1 MPFSRPSGVRLARA
15 VVEGINACGMHQPE
29 DGKQR
34 ECLRETAGQAGSERS
49 VMMRQERTD
58 TNHLGTELFYEK
70 NVFHQVVDSLSW
82 TSHHDA
88 GSRLESDAFQIVQTT
103 QTVGQ

>member
-1 MPFSRPSGVRLARA
+1 MPAGASAGRW
-15 VVEGINACGMHQPE
+15 
-29 DGKQR
+29 KQR
-34 ECLRETAGQAGSERS
+34 QCLRETAGWAGSERS

-58 TNHLGTELFYEK
+58 TNHLGTESFYEK
-70 NVFHQVVDSLSW
+70 NVLHQVVDGLFR

-103 QTVGQ
+103 QSVGQ